1 MRAKVASGGSTPRP
15 PSILSLDRATPDWT
29 RRVMLSR
36 SIELAGVAAAAM
48 VKST

>member
-1 MRAKVASGGSTPRP
+1 VRVDDKSALTEAS
-15 PSILSLDRATPDWT
+15 SILSLDRASPDWS
-29 RRVMLSR
+29 RRMMLSR